1 MSTKIVL
8 VDDHHLLRDGLKM
21 VLRRD
26 PGMEVVGE
34 ASNLVEALE
43 CVRRVK
49 PDLVLM
55 DVHLPD
61 GNGISIVRSILNE
74 VPQARILML
83 SGDSDLAHVHEAMKA
98 GVSGYLLKEDTNQEV
113 ILTAVRSV
121 LNNNTYLSPTVTTA
135 LVENLRAN
143 RPAVAPTAQRPL
155 SKLEIEV
162 LQLIA
167 EGLRNKEMAI
177 RMGVSVKSVETYRA
191 RLMKK
196 VNCASTAELVRYA
209 LREGL
214 MSWVSDLPSA
224 PTG

>member
-1 MSTKIVL
+1 
-8 VDDHHLLRDGLKM
+8 M